1 MNHLSLFA
9 KAQELLSCFSCNITA
24 IEDMNKEQ
32 IVTPESLNSNSDYS
46 IYDGWKLKGWP
57 IMTIVRGMIVME
69 NGKVD
74 KSCIGHGNFIKTN
87 TK

>member
-1 MNHLSLFA
+1 
-9 KAQELLSCFSCNITA
+9 
-24 IEDMNKEQ
+24 
-32 IVTPESLNSNSDYS
+32 
-46 IYDGWKLKGWP
+46 
-57 IMTIVRGMIVME
+57 MIVME